1 LGFAQRDRSNVVRK
15 NARTFIYAL
24 GMALIA
30 GGEPANAQMALPEGP
45 NRTLVTRTCTTCHD
59 LGMVL
64 GTGGRSRE
72 GWNNT
77 VEDMIAYGM
86 SISDADRRLVV
97 DYLATFL
104 PTPGR

>member
-1 LGFAQRDRSNVVRK
+1 MKTAGLVIGTLGIV
-15 NARTFIYAL
+15 
-24 GMALIA
+24 LI
-30 GGEPANAQMALPEGP
+30 GANLRASAQMTLPDGP
-45 NRTLVTRTCTTCHD
+45 NRTLAMRVCTSCHD

-77 VEDMIAYGM
+77 VEDMISYGM

-97 DYLATFL
+97 EYLTTFL
-104 PTPGR
+104 PAPSR